1 VLCAEKAGQLTRAIQ
16 LHRTAQRQPGGPWKR
31 FCLPS
36 PSHVSACH
44 VQLHGPGR
52 AAHCAQS
59 KQQQGKSHRQAGQF
73 RVDLAQRAAGHG
85 TLGRCCY
92 AFGYE
97 LRAGP
102 AGAETAGSGT
112 GRQLQTSRAGDGC
125 GNWWHGNRGHARAA
139 HTWRFC
145 RASQARVGRPTGTH
159 TRGHVRRRAPYDAV
173 LGDEVD
179 CGAGRDGPHL
189 QVQALVPVSAP
200 VDNRCV
206 LRRAPNLWIL
216 RVCDLTC
223 HVGCPLRRRTGIE
236 YEPQNDFKPPS
247 ATEIADYAK

>member
-1 VLCAEKAGQLTRAIQ
+1 MFRPAICAASCG
-16 LHRTAQRQPGGPWKR
+16 RTATARRTWQADPPRGKVTVKR
-31 FCLPS
+31 GNSELTCTTCRP
-36 PSHVSACH
+36 
-44 VQLHGPGR
+44 
-52 AAHCAQS
+52 
-59 KQQQGKSHRQAGQF
+59 
-73 RVDLAQRAAGHG
+73 HG

-125 GNWWHGNRGHARAA
+125 GNWWHGNWWHARAA